1 MNVEVEIIDGVA
13 YSMAQS
19 SIMNAGKIEA
29 GQAMP
34 TESFD
39 DSTATGR
46 VAPWGKNN
54 KYPHEVLDKIATA
67 TLVKPLLDWKGR
79 ALYGGGLVYGIL
91 EVDQSGKETYR
102 RIIDSEIEDWLE
114 ATDANLYIMEASA
127 YFYTFY
133 NVFPELVQT
142 RDGKKIKW
150 LSCKESVDCRWGLRE
165 KVGKN
170 KGLITK
176 CYIKS
181 TWKKD
186 NNAES
191 ATVVDVI
198 QTSRGPIEQV
208 KAAKNKKWIY
218 PVFYPSPG
226 TYYYQD
232 APWHV
237 ILDGWLEIAK
247 EIPSFKKSLMKNQ
260 VSIKYIITV
269 PEWWWKWKYKDWDSR
284 PDKERIDIVKKEH
297 AAFNDF
303 MVGAEKAGNSLMYT
317 KKDDTP
323 AQKFE
328 GWKIEA
334 VDDKLKEGVYIEDS
348 QEADMHIFK
357 NMQVDP
363 TLFGAGAGK
372 GQASAGSGSDKRVSW
387 NNYIIQTKPHQD
399 LILKPLHFI
408 SKFNGW
414 QERLA
419 KADNQK
425 LVFWFKNYMIARLDS
440 GDEIQSQQ

>member
-1 MNVEVEIIDGVA
+1 
-13 YSMAQS
+13 
-19 SIMNAGKIEA
+19 
-29 GQAMP
+29 
-34 TESFD
+34 
-39 DSTATGR
+39 
-46 VAPWGKNN
+46 
-54 KYPHEVLDKIATA
+54 
-67 TLVKPLLDWKGR
+67 
-79 ALYGGGLVYGIL
+79 
-91 EVDQSGKETYR
+91 
-102 RIIDSEIEDWLE
+102 
-114 ATDANLYIMEASA
+114 
-127 YFYTFY
+127 
-133 NVFPELVQT
+133 
-142 RDGKKIKW
+142 
-150 LSCKESVDCRWGLRE
+150 
-165 KVGKN
+165 
-170 KGLITK
+170 
-176 CYIKS
+176 
-181 TWKKD
+181 
-186 NNAES
+186 
-191 ATVVDVI
+191 
-198 QTSRGPIEQV
+198 
-208 KAAKNKKWIY
+208 
-218 PVFYPSPG
+218 
-226 TYYYQD
+226 
-232 APWHV
+232 
-237 ILDGWLEIAK
+237 
-247 EIPSFKKSLMKNQ
+247 
-260 VSIKYIITV
+260 
-269 PEWWWKWKYKDWDSR
+269 
-284 PDKERIDIVKKEH
+284 
-297 AAFNDF
+297 

-408 SKFNGW
+408 SNFNGW